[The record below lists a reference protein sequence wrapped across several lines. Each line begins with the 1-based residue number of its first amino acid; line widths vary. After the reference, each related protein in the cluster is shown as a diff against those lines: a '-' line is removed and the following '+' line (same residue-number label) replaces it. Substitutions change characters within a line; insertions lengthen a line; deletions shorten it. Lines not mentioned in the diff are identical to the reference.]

1 VVVFAFAYKDEFSS
15 RGDEAGMADARK
27 APPATHFCP
36 DRLDHASQSVSE
48 EPVRP
53 YGRVRTIFLTGS
65 VIGR

>member
-1 VVVFAFAYKDEFSS
+1 MVVFAFAYKDEFSS